1 MPNIM
6 VPREYRPRL
15 PTEPLRRL
23 LALLTTQPGEG
34 LSPALRGAAA
44 RAAAGSAPWK
54 AEEQA
59 ALLVLADLASLGWQ
73 FKVVR
78 GAIYMLPRS
87 VKDVGSRVAKEMLR
101 ESLLEARDAQ
111 LREDSTRSFL
121 TGMHRPRSHKGREVS
136 IENLIEDGADL
147 ARALREHRDGTLGRV
162 VQPYLQYV
170 DSSQRCEWTG
180 LNLMDVWRY
189 FRHTWSLIY
198 RPTPGRTVNFLV
210 RNAARPDHPVMGII
224 GLANAVFQLS
234 VRDQWI
240 GWTPECLVDKVERD
254 PGYWDSFRQ
263 QGLAC
268 LRQARNAIRTD
279 DLFEEIGGTEDPA
292 QAIRRLETLAFAQG
306 KARKEELKAEFEADE
321 KESAKIARKIPR
333 LPSGEPDWRAA
344 SESPLFKRKRA
355 EVVADIMFAETVLE
369 SMEPDAGELL
379 DRVRW
384 VPDGKDGR
392 RLRWLDSTVERACKG
407 ALREIK
413 KNGVAT
419 RILDVNVCGAAP
431 GYREILGGKLAAMA
445 LFSEEVQAA
454 YCARYDDAVSEIA
467 SAMAGHAVTKP
478 TRISILT
485 TTSLYGVG
493 SSQYNRVR
501 MSSGGTV
508 LGWERIGETEGFGT
522 VHMTRQTIEAVRSV
536 AVSKQGMRTVNNRFG
551 EGTSPLLRQLRE
563 GLTMLGF
570 ESDDVLRHSNNRIVY
585 ALELHPQARRN
596 LALNMDNPSS
606 NPPMAEVARTWTDR
620 WLSMRV
626 RNDEVLDRTAACS
639 VESVKRMLGLSG
651 VDPEDDSIQESALAH
666 GF

>member
-15 PTEPLRRL
+15 PAEPLKRL
-23 LALLTTQPGEG
+23 LALLSTRSGDG
-34 LSPALRGAAA
+34 LSLALRNAAA
-44 RAAAGSAPWK
+44 EAAAGNASWK

-78 GAIYMLPRS
+78 GAIYMLPKS
-87 VKDVGSRVAKEMLR
+87 IKDVGNRVAKDMLR

-136 IENLIEDGADL
+136 IENLIEDGVDL
-147 ARALREHRDGTLGRV
+147 AQALREHRDGDLGRV

-170 DSSQRCEWTG
+170 DSTQRCEWTG

-198 RPTPGRTVNFLV
+198 RPTPGRTINFLV
-210 RNAARPDHPVMGII
+210 RNAARPDHPVIGII

-234 VRDQWI
+234 VRDHWI
-240 GWTPECLVDKVERD
+240 GWTPESLVEKVEEE
-254 PGYWDSFRQ
+254 PGYWDLFRQ
-263 QGLAC
+263 RGLAC
-268 LRQARNAIRTD
+268 LRQARDAIRTD
-279 DLFEEIGGTEDPA
+279 DLFEEIGGTEDPV
-292 QAIRRLETLAFAQG
+292 QAIRRLESLAFAQG

-321 KESAKIARKIPR
+321 KMSAKIARRIPR
-333 LPSGEPDWRAA
+333 LPSGEPDWPAA

-355 EVVADIMFAETVLE
+355 EVVADIMFAENALG
-369 SMEPDAGELL
+369 SMGPDAGELL
-379 DRVRW
+379 DSVRW
-384 VPDGKDGR
+384 VSDGKGGR

-454 YCARYDDAVSEIA
+454 YCVRYGDAPSEIA
-467 SAMAGHAVTKP
+467 SAMAGRAVTKP

-501 MSSGGTV
+501 MSCGDAV

-522 VHMTRQTIEAVRSV
+522 VHMTRQTIEAVRTLAISR
-536 AVSKQGMRTVNNRFG
+536 QGMRTVNNRFG

-585 ALELHPQARRN
+585 ALELHSQARRN
-596 LALNMDNPSS
+596 LALDIDTPSS
-606 NPPMAEVARTWTDR
+606 NPSMSEVSRAWIDR

-639 VESVKRMLGLSG
+639 VESVKRILGLSG
-651 VDPEDDSIQESALAH
+651 AAPEGGSIRESALAH
-666 GF
+666 GI